1 MPARRTAMR
10 KAMRDA
16 AAFSPICSMVD
27 AAIAKALSYTSVFRM
42 LCNAMNAFRRASAHP
57 LVHRPAY
64 WLR

>member
-1 MPARRTAMR
+1 
-10 KAMRDA
+10 MRDA